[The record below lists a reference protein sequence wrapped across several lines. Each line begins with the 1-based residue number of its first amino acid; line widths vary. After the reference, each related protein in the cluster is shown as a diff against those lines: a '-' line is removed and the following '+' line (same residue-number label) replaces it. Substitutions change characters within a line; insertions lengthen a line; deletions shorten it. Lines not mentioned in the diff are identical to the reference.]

1 MRIPSNITQQIRA
14 KVGQEPKCLEGQFYW
29 LTVTLVLQTEG
40 IWGLV

>member
-1 MRIPSNITQQIRA
+1 MRVPSNITQQIRA

-29 LTVTLVLQTEG
+29 LTVTVVLQTEG